1 MAAQTASKV
10 DFNGFDEFLRDR
22 AKALVSELEAGN
34 LPEAMGLINEL
45 QFARHQVFYNEVGHL
60 TRGLHEAIK
69 TFSSDVGGQ
78 MPTAEVDVQS
88 AMGDASDRLSYVI
101 ELTEKSAHETMDRV
115 DRSLSLVD
123 KLDQQSR
130 RFKELLLLVGQLE
143 GEFKALDGVYDR
155 TCKLKSE
162 SETTIEQLRT
172 TLTDIL
178 VSQGTQDI
186 TGQLIRRVITLVTQ
200 VEGQLVSLMDMAAKV
215 ERLSSLEGPAAA
227 DVATTEP
234 TAEPATPDSSNK
246 KQDKHDPIRA
256 EGPQL
261 PTGKGDS
268 VCDQDDVDDLLSS
281 LGF

>member
-10 DFNGFDEFLRDR
+10 DFNGFDEFLQDR
-22 AKALVSELEAGN
+22 ARALVSELEAGN

-78 MPTAEVDVQS
+78 ISAEDADVQS
-88 AMGDASDRLSYVI
+88 AMGDASDRLNYVI
-101 ELTEKSAHETMDRV
+101 ELTEQSAHETMDRV

-123 KLDQQSR
+123 KLDQQSE

-155 TCKLKSE
+155 TCTLKNE
-162 SETTIEQLRT
+162 SEKTIEELRT

-178 VSQGTQDI
+178 VSQGVQDI

-200 VEGQLVSLMDMAAKV
+200 VEGQLVNLMDMAAKV
-215 ERLSSLEGPAAA
+215 ERLSSLEGEGVPENGSSSAKS
-227 DVATTEP
+227 D
-234 TAEPATPDSSNK
+234 DSEREK
-246 KQDKHDPIRA
+246 KQEKQDPIRA

-261 PTGKGDS
+261 PAGKGDT

>member
-22 AKALVSELEAGN
+22 ARTLVAELEAGN
-34 LPEAMGLINEL
+34 LSAAMGLINEL
-45 QFARHQVFYNEVGHL
+45 QYARHQVFYNEVGHL

-69 TFSSDVGGQ
+69 AFSSDMGDKMPVGGDESL
-78 MPTAEVDVQS
+78 A
-88 AMGDASDRLSYVI
+88 AMGDASDRLNYVI
-101 ELTEKSAHETMDRV
+101 ELTEKNAHETMDRV

-123 KLDQQSR
+123 KLDQQSE

-143 GEFKALDGVYDR
+143 GDFEALNGTYDR
-155 TCKLKSE
+155 TCELKNQSE
-162 SETTIEQLRT
+162 KTITELRT

-178 VSQGTQDI
+178 VSQGVQDI

-200 VEGQLVSLMDMAAKV
+200 VEGQLVQLMDMAAKV
-215 ERLSSLEGPAAA
+215 EQLSSLDAPAVLSQ
-227 DVATTEP
+227 DDIPEVS
-234 TAEPATPDSSNK
+234 PAKPEAK
-246 KQDKHDPIRA
+246 KDKDPIKA

-261 PTGKGDS
+261 PTGSKDA
-268 VCDQDDVDDLLSS
+268 VCNQDDVDDLLSS

>member
-1 MAAQTASKV
+1 MAAQTASRV

-22 AKALVSELEAGN
+22 ARALVSELDAGR
-34 LPEAMGLINEL
+34 LPEAMVLINEL

-78 MPTAEVDVQS
+78 ISAVDDDLKS
-88 AMGDASDRLSYVI
+88 AMGDASERLNYVI
-101 ELTEKSAHETMDRV
+101 ELTEQTAHETMDRV

-123 KLDQQSR
+123 KLDQQSE

-155 TCKLKSE
+155 TCTLKNE
-162 SETTIEQLRT
+162 SDKTIEQLRT

-178 VSQGTQDI
+178 VSQGVQDI
-186 TGQLIRRVITLVTQ
+186 TGQLIRRVINLMTQ
-200 VEGQLVSLMDMAAKV
+200 VEGQLVKLMEMAAKV
-215 ERLSSLEGPAAA
+215 ERLSSLESGAVADGDVVAESPAA
-227 DVATTEP
+227 E
-234 TAEPATPDSSNK
+234 ENR
-246 KQDKHDPIRA
+246 KQEKQDPIRA

-261 PTGKGDS
+261 PTGKGDT

>member
-22 AKALVSELEAGN
+22 AKTLVSELEAGN

-78 MPTAEVDVQS
+78 MATAEADIQS

-123 KLDQQSR
+123 KLDQQSG

-162 SETTIEQLRT
+162 SEKTIDQLRT

-178 VSQGTQDI
+178 VSQGVQDI
-186 TGQLIRRVITLVTQ
+186 TGQLIRRVITLVTE
-200 VEGQLVSLMDMAAKV
+200 VEGQLVNLMDMAAKV
-215 ERLSSLEGPAAA
+215 ERLSNLEGTAAYAEASGADSRDPAAA
-227 DVATTEP
+227 ISD
-234 TAEPATPDSSNK
+234 K

>member
-22 AKALVSELEAGN
+22 ARALVTELEAGN
-34 LPEAMGLINEL
+34 LPAAMGLINEL

-69 TFSSDVGGQ
+69 AFSSDMGDK
-78 MPTAEVDVQS
+78 MPAEGDES
-88 AMGDASDRLSYVI
+88 LAAIGDASDRLSYVI
-101 ELTEKSAHETMDRV
+101 ELTEKNAHETMDRV

-123 KLDQQSR
+123 KLDQQSE

-143 GEFKALDGVYDR
+143 GDFEALNGTYDR
-155 TCKLKSE
+155 TCELKNQSE
-162 SETTIEQLRT
+162 NTITELRT

-178 VSQGTQDI
+178 VSQGVQDI

-200 VEGQLVSLMDMAAKV
+200 VEGQLVKLMDMAAKV
-215 ERLSSLEGPAAA
+215 EQLSSLETAPVLAEAGSGKDSPSAA
-227 DVATTEP
+227 VATG
-234 TAEPATPDSSNK
+234 K
-246 KQDKHDPIRA
+246 DKNPIQA

-261 PTGKGDS
+261 PKGNQDT
-268 VCDQDDVDDLLSS
+268 VCNQDDVDDLLSS

>member
-22 AKALVSELEAGN
+22 AKTLVSELEAGN

-78 MPTAEVDVQS
+78 MATAEADIQS

-123 KLDQQSR
+123 KLDQQSG

-162 SETTIEQLRT
+162 SEKTIDQLRT

-178 VSQGTQDI
+178 VSQGVQDI
-186 TGQLIRRVITLVTQ
+186 TGQLIRRVITLVTE
-200 VEGQLVSLMDMAAKV
+200 VEGQLVNLMDMAAKV
-215 ERLSSLEGPAAA
+215 ERLSNLEGTAAYAEASGDDSRDPAAA
-227 DVATTEP
+227 KSD
-234 TAEPATPDSSNK
+234 K

>member
-22 AKALVSELEAGN
+22 AQALVAELEAGN

-69 TFSSDVGGQ
+69 AFSIDMGDHMPAAGGDVADGF
-78 MPTAEVDVQS
+78 
-88 AMGDASDRLSYVI
+88 GDASDRLSYVI
-101 ELTEKSAHETMDRV
+101 ELTEKNSHDTMDRV

-123 KLDQQSR
+123 KLDQQSE

-143 GEFKALDGVYDR
+143 DEFSALDGVYDR
-155 TCKLKSE
+155 TCDLKNQSE
-162 SETTIEQLRT
+162 MTIAELRT

-178 VSQGTQDI
+178 VSQSVQDI

-200 VEGQLVSLMDMAAKV
+200 VEGQLVKLMDMAAKV
-215 ERLSSLEGPAAA
+215 ERLSSLEGVAGSMATSQAEAPATTTPAA
-227 DVATTEP
+227 D
-234 TAEPATPDSSNK
+234 K
-246 KQDKHDPIRA
+246 KVDPIKA

-261 PTGKGDS
+261 PKGNQD
-268 VCDQDDVDDLLSS
+268 VLCDQDGVDDLLSS

>member
-22 AKALVSELEAGN
+22 ARTLVSELEAGN
-34 LPEAMGLINEL
+34 LPAAMGLINEL

-69 TFSSDVGGQ
+69 AFSSDVGEQ
-78 MPTAEVDVQS
+78 MSSGEEDARAV
-88 AMGDASDRLSYVI
+88 MGDASDRLNYVI
-101 ELTEKSAHETMDRV
+101 ELTDKNAHETMDRV

-123 KLDQQSR
+123 KLDQQSE

-143 GEFKALDGVYDR
+143 GEFEALNGTYDR
-155 TCKLKSE
+155 TCELKNQSE
-162 SETTIEQLRT
+162 QTISELRT

-178 VSQGTQDI
+178 VSQGVQDI

-200 VEGQLVSLMDMAAKV
+200 VEGQLVKLMDMAAKV
-215 ERLSSLEGPAAA
+215 EQLSSLEVAEAVPVQKERSGQARAAEAVPAG
-227 DVATTEP
+227 
-234 TAEPATPDSSNK
+234 K
-246 KQDKHDPIRA
+246 DKDPIQA

-261 PTGKGDS
+261 PKGNQDAL
-268 VCDQDDVDDLLSS
+268 CNQDDVDDLLSS

>member
-22 AKALVSELEAGN
+22 ARTLVTELEAGN
-34 LPEAMGLINEL
+34 LPAAMGLINEL

-69 TFSSDVGGQ
+69 AFSSDMGEQ
-78 MPTAEVDVQS
+78 MPAEGDES
-88 AMGDASDRLSYVI
+88 LAAIGDASDRLGYVI
-101 ELTEKSAHETMDRV
+101 ELTEKNAHETMDRV

-123 KLDQQSR
+123 KLDQQSE

-143 GEFKALDGVYDR
+143 GDFEALNGTYDR
-155 TCKLKSE
+155 TCELKNQSE
-162 SETTIEQLRT
+162 QTITELRT

-178 VSQGTQDI
+178 VSQGVQDI

-200 VEGQLVSLMDMAAKV
+200 VEGQLVKLMDMAAKV
-215 ERLSSLEGPAAA
+215 EQLSSLETAPVPAEADRGKDTSSAPAAA
-227 DVATTEP
+227 GKE
-234 TAEPATPDSSNK
+234 K
-246 KQDKHDPIRA
+246 DPIQA

-261 PTGKGDS
+261 PKGNQDALCS
-268 VCDQDDVDDLLSS
+268 NQDDVDDLLSS

>member
-22 AKALVSELEAGN
+22 AHALVSELEAGN
-34 LPEAMGLINEL
+34 LPAAMGLINEL

-69 TFSSDVGGQ
+69 AFSSDMGDQ
-78 MPTAEVDVQS
+78 MPTEGGESLA

-101 ELTEKSAHETMDRV
+101 ELTEKNAHETMDRV
-115 DRSLSLVD
+115 DRSLTLVD
-123 KLDQQSR
+123 KLDQQSE

-143 GEFKALDGVYDR
+143 GEFEALNGTYDR
-155 TCKLKSE
+155 TCELKNQ
-162 SETTIEQLRT
+162 SETTIAELRS

-178 VSQGTQDI
+178 VSQGVQDI

-200 VEGQLVSLMDMAAKV
+200 VEGQLVKLMNMAAKV
-215 ERLSSLEGPAAA
+215 EQLSSLETTPVPSEVSGYTSPAAP
-227 DVATTEP
+227 VAE
-234 TAEPATPDSSNK
+234 K
-246 KQDKHDPIRA
+246 DKNPIQA

-261 PTGKGDS
+261 PKGNQDAL
-268 VCDQDDVDDLLSS
+268 CDQDDVDDLLSS

>member
-22 AKALVSELEAGN
+22 ARTLVTELEAGN
-34 LPEAMGLINEL
+34 LPAAMGLINEL

-69 TFSSDVGGQ
+69 AFSSDMGEK
-78 MPTAEVDVQS
+78 MPAEGDES
-88 AMGDASDRLSYVI
+88 LAAIGDASDRLGYVI
-101 ELTEKSAHETMDRV
+101 ELTEKNAHETMDRV

-123 KLDQQSR
+123 KLDQQSE

-143 GEFKALDGVYDR
+143 GDFEALNGTYDR
-155 TCKLKSE
+155 TCELKNQSE
-162 SETTIEQLRT
+162 QTITELRT

-178 VSQGTQDI
+178 VSQGVQDI

-200 VEGQLVSLMDMAAKV
+200 VEGQLVKLMDMAAKV
-215 ERLSSLEGPAAA
+215 EQLSSLEAVPVLAEADSAEAESSTPAAKGK
-227 DVATTEP
+227 EK
-234 TAEPATPDSSNK
+234 N
-246 KQDKHDPIRA
+246 PIQA

-261 PTGKGDS
+261 PNGNQDA
-268 VCDQDDVDDLLSS
+268 VCNQDDVDDLLSS

>member
-22 AKALVSELEAGN
+22 AKTLVSELEAGN

-78 MPTAEVDVQS
+78 MATAEADIQS

-123 KLDQQSR
+123 KLDQQSG

-162 SETTIEQLRT
+162 SEKTIDQLRT

-178 VSQGTQDI
+178 VSQGVQDI
-186 TGQLIRRVITLVTQ
+186 TGQLIRRVITLVTE
-200 VEGQLVSLMDMAAKV
+200 VEGQLVNLMDMAAKV
-215 ERLSSLEGPAAA
+215 ERLSNLEGSAAFAEAAA
-227 DVATTEP
+227 DTPVSP
-234 TAEPATPDSSNK
+234 TAKGDK
-246 KQDKHDPIRA
+246 KQDNHDPIRA

>member
-22 AKALVSELEAGN
+22 ACALVTELEAGN
-34 LPEAMGLINEL
+34 LPAAMGLINEL

-69 TFSSDVGGQ
+69 AFSSDMGDQ
-78 MPTAEVDVQS
+78 MPAEGEES
-88 AMGDASDRLSYVI
+88 LAGIGDASDRLGYVI
-101 ELTEKSAHETMDRV
+101 ELTEKNAHETMDRV

-123 KLDQQSR
+123 KLDQQSE

-143 GEFKALDGVYDR
+143 GDFEALNGTYDR
-155 TCKLKSE
+155 TCELKNQSE
-162 SETTIEQLRT
+162 QTITELRT

-178 VSQGTQDI
+178 VSQSVQDI

-200 VEGQLVSLMDMAAKV
+200 VEGQLVKLMDMAAKV
-215 ERLSSLEGPAAA
+215 EQLSSLEAAPVPAEERSGDEKPSVTPAAGK
-227 DVATTEP
+227 EK
-234 TAEPATPDSSNK
+234 N
-246 KQDKHDPIRA
+246 PIQA

-261 PTGKGDS
+261 PKGNQDAL
-268 VCDQDDVDDLLSS
+268 CNQDDVDDLLSS

>member
-22 AKALVSELEAGN
+22 AKALVAELEAGN

-69 TFSSDVGGQ
+69 AFSSDVGGT
-78 MPTAEVDVQS
+78 MAGNDNEES
-88 AMGDASDRLSYVI
+88 LSGIGDASDRLNYVI
-101 ELTEKSAHETMDRV
+101 ELTEKNAHETMDRV
-115 DRSLSLVD
+115 DRSLGMVD
-123 KLDQQSR
+123 RLNQQSE

-143 GEFKALDGVYDR
+143 GEFSALDGVYDR
-155 TCKLKSE
+155 TCELKNQSE
-162 SETTIEQLRT
+162 ATIEELRT

-178 VSQGTQDI
+178 VSQSVQDI

-200 VEGQLVSLMDMAAKV
+200 VEGQLVKLMNMAAKV
-215 ERLSSLEGPAAA
+215 ERLSSLETVEQPAETGSA
-227 DVATTEP
+227 DTRR
-234 TAEPATPDSSNK
+234 TPSGADRK
-246 KQDKHDPIRA
+246 TDPIQA

-261 PTGKGDS
+261 PKGGQDTL
-268 VCDQDDVDDLLSS
+268 CDQDDVDDLLSS